1 MAAVAN
7 IDLSRTLHGV
17 RLPPTLSTLARHMR
31 FIPSIVSFLA
41 VIGCTA
47 LLACTPPEPNSTP
60 MTTKSA
66 TPTQSQSG
74 YDITPLSPATVKEL
88 ASKLDAESY
97 RVTQTS
103 GTEAAFCG
111 NLLDN
116 KKQGTY
122 ACVVCGLPLFSSE
135 HKFNSGTGWPSFYAP
150 VDPAHVSTKSDVSHG
165 IMRSE
170 INCAR
175 CTAHLGHVFED
186 GPKPT
191 GLRYCLNSASLKFY
205 EKGALPLDTI
215 TKNPTGLARGEAAMA
230 SATNATGAATA
241 MSTTMTA
248 YFAGGCFWGFEHW
261 FQICP
266 GVTTAVSGYM
276 GGTTANPTYRD
287 VCGHGTGHAEVVKV
301 EFDSTKVSYRQ
312 LLEGFFIMHDPTQLD
327 RQGPDVGDQYRSAI
341 FCTSPEQVAA
351 AKSYIAELGSAKSF
365 GGMQIV
371 TQVVDGGGKFYPAE
385 DYHQDYVER
394 SGRPCH
400 GSNPWPQVFG
410 QATKGAAAPH

>member
-1 MAAVAN
+1 MP
-7 IDLSRTLHGV
+7 LP
-17 RLPPTLSTLARHMR
+17 PPTLPAVALPMR
-31 FIPSIVSFLA
+31 FIPSIIAFL
-41 VIGCTA
+41 VTLGCTA
-47 LLACTPPEPNSTP
+47 LLACAPPEPSSTP
-60 MTTKSA
+60 MTTKPAS
-66 TPTQSQSG
+66 PSQSQSG
-74 YDITPLSPATVKEL
+74 YDITPLAPAVVKEL

-135 HKFNSGTGWPSFYAP
+135 HKFNSGTGWLSFYAP
-150 VDPAHVSTKSDVSHG
+150 VDPAHDSTKSDVSHG
-165 IMRSE
+165 MMRSE

-175 CTAHLGHVFED
+175 CNAHLGHVFDD

-191 GLRYCLNSASLKFY
+191 GQRYCLNSASLKFY
-205 EKGALPLDTI
+205 EKGALPADTI
-215 TKNPTGLARGEAAMA
+215 TKNPTGLARGEAAVA
-230 SATNATGAATA
+230 SAPA
-241 MSTTMTA
+241 STMTA
-248 YFAGGCFWGFEHW
+248 YFAGGCFWGVEHW

-276 GGTTANPTYRD
+276 GGTKANPTYKD
-287 VCGHGTGHAEVVKV
+287 VCNHGTGHAEVVKV
-301 EFDSTKVSYRQ
+301 EFDPSKVSYRQ

-341 FCTSPEQVAA
+341 FCTSPEQVSA
-351 AKSYIAELGSAKSF
+351 AKAYVAELGSAKSF
-365 GGMQIV
+365 GGKPIV
-371 TQVVDGGGKFYPAE
+371 TQIVDGGGKFYPAE

-410 QATKGAAAPH
+410 QAAKGVPAAH

>member
-1 MAAVAN
+1 MP
-7 IDLSRTLHGV
+7 LP
-17 RLPPTLSTLARHMR
+17 PPTLSAVALPMR
-31 FIPSIVSFLA
+31 FIPSIIAFL
-41 VIGCTA
+41 VTLGCTA
-47 LLACTPPEPNSTP
+47 LLACAPPEPSSTP
-60 MTTKSA
+60 MTTKPAS
-66 TPTQSQSG
+66 PSQSQSG
-74 YDITPLSPATVKEL
+74 YDITPLAPAVVKEL

-165 IMRSE
+165 MMRSE

-175 CTAHLGHVFED
+175 CNAHLGHVFDD

-191 GLRYCLNSASLKFY
+191 GQRYCLNSASLKFY
-205 EKGALPLDTI
+205 EKGALPADTI
-215 TKNPTGLARGEAAMA
+215 TKNPTGLARGEAASA
-230 SATNATGAATA
+230 SASAA
-241 MSTTMTA
+241 TMTA
-248 YFAGGCFWGFEHW
+248 YFAGGCFWGVEHW

-276 GGTTANPTYRD
+276 GGTKANPTYKD
-287 VCGHGTGHAEVVKV
+287 VCNHGTGHAEVVKV
-301 EFDSTKVSYRQ
+301 EFDPSKVSYRQ

-341 FCTSPEQVAA
+341 FCTSPEQVSA
-351 AKSYIAELGSAKSF
+351 AKAYVAELGSAKSF
-365 GGMQIV
+365 GGKSIV
-371 TQVVDGGGKFYPAE
+371 TQIVDGGGKFYPAE

-410 QATKGAAAPH
+410 QAAKGVPAAH

>member
-1 MAAVAN
+1 
-7 IDLSRTLHGV
+7 
-17 RLPPTLSTLARHMR
+17 
-31 FIPSIVSFLA
+31 
-41 VIGCTA
+41 
-47 LLACTPPEPNSTP
+47 

-66 TPTQSQSG
+66 TPSQSQSG
-74 YDITPLSPATVKEL
+74 YDITPLAPAVVKEL

-165 IMRSE
+165 MMRSE

-175 CTAHLGHVFED
+175 CNAHLGHVFDD

-191 GLRYCLNSASLKFY
+191 GQRYCLNSASLKFY
-205 EKGALPLDTI
+205 EKGALPADTI
-215 TKNPTGLARGEAAMA
+215 TKNPTGLARGEAAVA
-230 SATNATGAATA
+230 SAPA
-241 MSTTMTA
+241 STMTA
-248 YFAGGCFWGFEHW
+248 YFAGGCFWGVEHW

-266 GVTTAVSGYM
+266 GVSTAVSGYM
-276 GGTTANPTYRD
+276 GGTKANPTYRD
-287 VCGHGTGHAEVVKV
+287 VCNHGTGHAEVVKV
-301 EFDSTKVSYRQ
+301 EFDPSKVSYRQ

-341 FCTSPEQVAA
+341 FCTSPEQVSA
-351 AKSYIAELGSAKSF
+351 AKAYVAELGSAKSF
-365 GGMQIV
+365 GGKPIV
-371 TQVVDGGGKFYPAE
+371 TQIVDGGGKFYPAE

-410 QATKGAAAPH
+410 QAAKGVPAAH

>member
-1 MAAVAN
+1 
-7 IDLSRTLHGV
+7 
-17 RLPPTLSTLARHMR
+17 
-31 FIPSIVSFLA
+31 
-41 VIGCTA
+41 
-47 LLACTPPEPNSTP
+47 

-74 YDITPLSPATVKEL
+74 YDITPLSPATVKAL

-205 EKGALPLDTI
+205 EKGALPPDTI

-230 SATNATGAATA
+230 SATNATGAATPT
-241 MSTTMTA
+241 STTMTA
-248 YFAGGCFWGFEHW
+248 YFAGGCFWGVEHW

-385 DYHQDYVER
+385 DYHQDYVEC